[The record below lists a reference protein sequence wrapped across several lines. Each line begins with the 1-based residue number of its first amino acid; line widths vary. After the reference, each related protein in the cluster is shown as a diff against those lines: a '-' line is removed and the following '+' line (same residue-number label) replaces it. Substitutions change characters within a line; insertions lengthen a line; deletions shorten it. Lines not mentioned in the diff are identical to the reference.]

1 MDYGEFKE
9 KFTQDVKDRLKEEGS
24 NIIISVNEV
33 KKLNERYEAITAV
46 AEGDN
51 IGVNVG
57 IEKFYGAYE
66 DGASYGRVVD
76 KAIEV
81 IKTGIGHKPEINVED
96 LGDYS
101 KMKDKLIMEVVS
113 AEANK
118 EMLENIPHQMLED
131 MAVVYRFAVE
141 SADSVQ
147 GSILITDTMVAH
159 FGITPEQLHADAMEN
174 APQIK
179 PIEIKGMSEVLVEM
193 MGIEQAE
200 MMGLGLVPPEDEQ
213 MYVASVPDKTHGA
226 GVLAYQDFMDQAAER
241 AGGDFFILPSSIHEV
256 LIVPDNGRMDLQS
269 LENMVKEVNATQVQ
283 PSEKLTDSVYHYD
296 SKEKVFELGEKF
308 VQRQAL
314 KKHERT
320 DDKEAGEKTS
330 GEKRSV
336 MDDLKAKKEKAAR
349 QPKKEVSEKG
359 SRAKGGDAL

>member
-66 DGASYGRVVD
+66 DGASYGSVVD

-193 MGIEQAE
+193 MGVEQAE
-200 MMGLGLVPPEDEQ
+200 MMGLADLKKAYNNTQKP
-213 MYVASVPDKTHGA
+213 YAKT
-226 GVLAYQDFMDQAAER
+226 VWKLAA
-241 AGGDFFILPSSIHEV
+241 ISV
-256 LIVPDNGRMDLQS
+256 LIHNKKDLERM
-269 LENMVKEVNATQVQ
+269 LENEKERQQKPAVKYRDTV
-283 PSEKLTDSVYHYD
+283 
-296 SKEKVFELGEKF
+296 
-308 VQRQAL
+308 R
-314 KKHERT
+314 
-320 DDKEAGEKTS
+320 
-330 GEKRSV
+330 
-336 MDDLKAKKEKAAR
+336 
-349 QPKKEVSEKG
+349 
-359 SRAKGGDAL
+359 

>member
-46 AEGDN
+46 A
-51 IGVNVG
+51 
-57 IEKFYGAYE
+57 
-66 DGASYGRVVD
+66 SYGSLVD
-76 KAIEV
+76 KAIDV

-96 LGDYS
+96 LGDYG

-141 SADSVQ
+141 SADNVQ

-193 MGIEQAE
+193 MGVEQAE

-226 GVLAYQDFMDQAAER
+226 GVLIDDGGQSAA
-241 AGGDFFILPSSIHEV
+241 
-256 LIVPDNGRMDLQS
+256 
-269 LENMVKEVNATQVQ
+269 
-283 PSEKLTDSVYHYD
+283 
-296 SKEKVFELGEKF
+296 
-308 VQRQAL
+308 
-314 KKHERT
+314 
-320 DDKEAGEKTS
+320 
-330 GEKRSV
+330 
-336 MDDLKAKKEKAAR
+336 
-349 QPKKEVSEKG
+349 
-359 SRAKGGDAL
+359 